1 MSADPYTT
9 RASVLRRLPMG
20 TMPSPSSLVASS
32 VAGTDVVTLD
42 GHGFET
48 GDALQLRAVDGG
60 TLSAPLV
67 DGTTYY
73 AIRLTDSTF
82 KVAATVSGS
91 AIDLTSSG
99 IEMIVSK
106 PLEFDYWIGVYSR
119 WADTSL
125 PGHLVP
131 MGRTAAVPEVVES
144 IVADL
149 VAKRMFNVGGQ
160 ASESLKD
167 MEIASVAQLAR
178 FATGIPVRDSN
189 ATASANL
196 AVTSTLASVSDPRGW
211 APSGSGFLP

>member
-20 TMPSPSSLVASS
+20 SLPSPSSLVASS
-32 VAGTDVVTLD
+32 VAGTDIITLD

-48 GDALQLRAVDGG
+48 DDALQLRAVDGG

-67 DGTTYY
+67 EGTTYY

-82 KVAATVSGS
+82 KVAATSGG
-91 AIDLTSSG
+91 AALDLTTSG
-99 IEMIVSK
+99 VSMVVSR
-106 PLEFDYWIGVYSR
+106 PLDFDYWIGVYSR
-119 WADTSL
+119 WADSSL
-125 PGHLVP
+125 PGHIVP
-131 MGRTAAVPEVVES
+131 MGQDAAVPELVEC

-160 ASESLKD
+160 ASETLKD
-167 MEIASVAQLAR
+167 MEIAAMAQLAR
-178 FATGIPVRDSN
+178 FAKGIPVRDTN

-196 AVTSTLASVSDPRGW
+196 AITSSLASTGDARGW
-211 APSGSGFLP
+211 TPDGSGTIP